1 MKFLEAE
8 FTLDVGS
15 GSHGT
20 LTGEMMIG
28 IEGGLEDE
36 KLDVVLVEGDTNMVL
51 AGVVAVVKL
60 GVGHVEAGLRS
71 YDQCMPARATG
82 IGSEGG
88 GMSRFTSPSASPLC
102 C

>member
-1 MKFLEAE
+1 LKFLEAE

-51 AGVVAVVKL
+51 AG
-60 GVGHVEAGLRS
+60 
-71 YDQCMPARATG
+71 
-82 IGSEGG
+82 GSCCGQVGG
-88 GMSRFTSPSASPLC
+88 GACGGWFEVL
-102 C
+102 